1 MTTRKIGAATFSV
14 MLVCVVGGCG
24 GGTDTP
30 NSSTGPAVSSPPAAS
45 DFVDVIDNPWMP
57 WRVGTRWSFL
67 GKTADG
73 TERTVVTVT
82 DRTRVVAGVTT
93 TVVRDVVHLDGKL
106 LEDTDDWYAQDS
118 DGNVWYFGEDT
129 TEYTGTKADTSG
141 SWEAGV
147 DGARA
152 GIAMPAHPAVG
163 DHYRQE
169 YYRGEAEDEAKVLA
183 LDASASVP
191 YGNLSGLL
199 QTKDYTRLEPTADE
213 HKFYAR
219 GVGVVL
225 EVGLHEKD
233 RTQLVSM
240 TTQRGE

>member
-1 MTTRKIGAATFSV
+1 MTTRTFGSTALVLVLLCAAAA
-14 MLVCVVGGCG
+14 CG
-24 GGTDTP
+24 GGTDAPEAAPPPMRT
-30 NSSTGPAVSSPPAAS
+30 TPPAAA
-45 DFVDVIDNPWMP
+45 DVGKVIDNPWMP
-57 WRVGTRWSFL
+57 WPVGTQWTFV
-67 GKTADG
+67 GETADG
-73 TERTVVTVT
+73 TEHTVVTVT
-82 DRTRVVAGVTT
+82 DRTRVVDGVTT

-106 LEDTDDWYAQDS
+106 LEDTDDWYAQDAA
-118 DGNVWYFGEDT
+118 GNVWYFGEDT

-147 DGARA
+147 DGAEA

-169 YYRGEAEDEAKVLA
+169 YYRGEAEDEADVLA

-191 YGNLSGLL
+191 YGEMSGLL
-199 QTKDYTRLEPTADE
+199 QTKDYTRLEPDADE
-213 HKFYAR
+213 HKFYAE

-233 RTQLVSM
+233 RTELVSM
-240 TTQRGE
+240 THQGE